1 MSQLALYGGQPVV
14 QRPLPPWPQSD
25 SLELTLLQETVA
37 QGQWW
42 GMTGTQVKRF
52 ERDFAAYHNALYALA
67 VTNGTHAIELALR
80 SLDIGRGDEVI
91 IPAMTYVATAMAVF
105 NIGAVPV
112 AVDCDPATWCISAT
126 AVEAAITLR
135 TKAVMPVHFAG
146 HAADMEVLQQ
156 LCLDHRLA
164 LIEDAAHAHGAR
176 WNEQSIGSFGVM
188 SIFSFQ
194 NFKLL
199 TAGEGGLL
207 LVNDQALYE
216 QSLRI
221 ANCGRMPGS
230 RGYHHEVLGSTYRMS
245 EFQAAVLN
253 AQLTRLTTLGQ
264 RRARN
269 GALLDELMAK
279 VVGIQPQRVD
289 DRVDHH
295 ARYMYVFTYN
305 AAEFGGVSRD
315 RFVAALVAEGL
326 PAYAM
331 YPCVHETAF
340 YTPALAKLGASG
352 AYQPACPVSH
362 HIATT
367 GVWIHHRLLLNDIE
381 VAAQLV
387 EAIEKVR
394 ANAHELMRDAYARV
408 IY

>member
-1 MSQLALYGGQPVV
+1 MSQLALQGGQPVV
-14 QRPLPPWPQSD
+14 QQPLPAWPQSD

-52 ERDFAAYHNALYALA
+52 ERDFAAYHDAPYALA

-80 SLDIGRGDEVI
+80 TLDIGRGDEVI
-91 IPAMTYVATAMAVF
+91 IPTLTYVATAMAVF
-105 NIGAVPV
+105 NIGATPV
-112 AVDCDPATWCISAT
+112 AVDCDPDTWCISPA
-126 AVEAAITLR
+126 AVQAAITPR

-146 HAADMEVLQQ
+146 HVADMVTLQQ
-156 LCLDHRLA
+156 LCRDHGLA

-176 WNEQSIGSFGVM
+176 WHGQAVGTFGIM
-188 SIFSFQ
+188 AIFSFQ

-207 LVNDQALYE
+207 LINDKALYE
-216 QSLRI
+216 QALRI

-253 AQLTRLTTLGQ
+253 AQLTRLPTLGQ

-269 GALLDELMAK
+269 AALLDELMPNVA
-279 VVGIQPQRVD
+279 GIRPQRID
-289 DRVDHH
+289 ERVEHH
-295 ARYMYVFTYN
+295 ARYMYVFTYD
-305 AAEFGGVSRD
+305 AAEFGGVPRD
-315 RFVAALVAEGL
+315 RFVEALVAEGL
-326 PAYAM
+326 PAYPM

-340 YTPALAKLGASG
+340 YGPALGKVGA
-352 AYQPACPVSH
+352 ADAPQPACPVSH
-362 HIATT
+362 HIAAN
-367 GVWIHHRLLLNDIE
+367 GVWIHHRLLLDDIE

-394 ANAHELMRDAYARV
+394 ANAHELLRAA
-408 IY
+408 